1 MAYIGAY
8 YGVDWLAMILTIL
21 SIYDLGQK
29 RRRGFI
35 LGMGANVAWFT
46 FGVMAG
52 SVANPVAN
60 VIFLSM
66 NFKGFLNW
74 REKRQLTESA
84 N

>member
-1 MAYIGAY
+1 MEHIVAY
-8 YGVDWLAMILTIL
+8 YGVDWLAMILTIF
-21 SIYDLGQK
+21 SIYDLGLK
-29 RRRGFI
+29 RRRGFV

-74 REKRQLTESA
+74 RENRKLTDLA